1 MSFETGHPALAFTA
15 MDWNVAWSMPGIL
28 ATTERCTEVMAKP
41 LPSFDDDVRRAT
53 QLFRLEMG
61 HFEHSNERHGK
72 TRGMG
77 CAKELFRIGARP
89 LAVAAE
95 IDVRIAIQ
103 RMALSRNRALAI
115 SQVAALGRRSET
127 FHGSSS

>member
-41 LPSFDDDVRRAT
+41 LPSFDDDVRHAT

-61 HFEHSNERHGK
+61 HFEHRTND
-72 TRGMG
+72 M
-77 CAKELFRIGARP
+77 AKHAAR
-89 LAVAAE
+89 AAPRSSSGL
-95 IDVRIAIQ
+95 VQA
-103 RMALSRNRALAI
+103 S
-115 SQVAALGRRSET
+115 RRS
-127 FHGSSS
+127 G